1 MIIKPPTPY
10 DFNRRSVFLA
20 GTIDNGTAYPW
31 ADKIP
36 EMINDDT
43 VDFLN
48 PRRDNWDASMEQTID
63 NDVFREQVEWELDG
77 IRNCDIV
84 FFNFLGGSK
93 SPVTML
99 ELGLCV
105 SERPDDIIVL
115 CPKDFWRKGNV
126 DIVCKQKNITV
137 YENLSQAIVELDRRL
152 LQIEE
157 SKKHK
162 S

>member
-1 MIIKPPTPY
+1 MIIKPPTIFDY
-10 DFNRRSVFLA
+10 KNKSVFLA

-36 EMINDDT
+36 EMINDDS
-43 VDFLN
+43 VAFLN
-48 PRRDNWDASMEQTID
+48 PRRDDWDTSLEQSID
-63 NDVFREQVEWELDG
+63 NDKFVEQVEWELEG

-99 ELGLCV
+99 ELGICI
-105 SERPDDIIVL
+105 SERPNDIIVV

-126 DIVCKQKNITV
+126 DIVCSQKNITV

-157 SKKHK
+157 PAK
-162 S
+162 